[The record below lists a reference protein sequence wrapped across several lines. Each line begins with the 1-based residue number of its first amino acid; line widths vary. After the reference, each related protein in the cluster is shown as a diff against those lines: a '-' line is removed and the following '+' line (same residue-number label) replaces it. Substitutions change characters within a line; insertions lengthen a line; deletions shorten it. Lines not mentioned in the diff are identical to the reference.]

1 MFTKIKQPVA
11 YIERYAYDPV
21 SHTIANADTR
31 EIIAGSTSANEV
43 GFTDG
48 TVGTSRLLGPTQ
60 MCFDSTGETL
70 YFVER
75 HNHALRKVTDLNGT
89 PTTTT
94 VAGNGSKGTNDVTN
108 APTDDMKNITFDTP
122 KGLAL
127 GDDNTFYIAEEGDRK
142 IIRRISIGLKTQE

>member
-1 MFTKIKQPVA
+1 MA
-11 YIERYAYDPV
+11 YIERYPYDPTT
-21 SHTIANADTR
+21 HTLGGAATR
-31 EIIAGSTSANEV
+31 EIVAGSTAKGET
-43 GFTDG
+43 GLIDG
-48 TVGTSRLLGPTQ
+48 VIGTSRLSGPKQ

-70 YFVER
+70 YFVESL
-75 HNHALRKVTDLNGT
+75 NHTLRKVTDLNGT